1 MIDTLASWYLSIAP
15 SFAPSYWREAKP
27 LQRAQMEYEDEIA
40 GGFLKWFPSLS
51 LNGKDVLDLGCG
63 YGGRS
68 VRYAELGARSLTGI
82 EPTERQC
89 SEAREFAA
97 SHNVAATFVS
107 GFAESIPL
115 PAECVDCV
123 LSYDVLE
130 HVCDVGKT
138 LEECLRVLR
147 AGGSL
152 YAIFPPFHHPT
163 GSHFESWLSKMP
175 WPNVLF
181 PCRSLVKA
189 GTGII
194 SRRAD
199 NYRPN
204 PLRPTDRLWGLNGI
218 TIRKLRRIVSGLDAD
233 FSIGLAPLFSS
244 LNGKWESW
252 HMKYYAPIFAPLR
265 YVPLLQEGFTH
276 RIVLTMTKA
285 HR

>member
-1 MIDTLASWYLSIAP
+1 MDTLASWYLSIAP
-15 SFAPSYWREAKP
+15 SFAPGYWREAKP
-27 LQRAQMEYEDEIA
+27 LERARMEYEDEVA

-51 LNGKDVLDLGCG
+51 LTGKDVLDLGCG

-68 VRYAELGARSLTGI
+68 VRYAELGPRSLTGI

-97 SHNVAATFVS
+97 SRNVAATFVT

-138 LEECLRVLR
+138 LEECLRVLK

-181 PCRSLVKA
+181 PCRALVKA

-199 NYRPN
+199 SYRPN
-204 PLRPTDRLWGLNGI
+204 RLRPTDRLWGLNGI
-218 TIRKLRRIVSGLDAD
+218 TIRKLRQITGGLDAG
-233 FSIGLAPLFSS
+233 FSIELAPLFST
-244 LNGKWESW
+244 LNSKWGAW
-252 HMKYYAPIFAPLR
+252 HMKYYAPFFAPLR
-265 YVPLLQEGFTH
+265 HVPILQECFTH

>member
-1 MIDTLASWYLSIAP
+1 MIETLANWYLSIAP

-27 LQRAQMEYEDEIA
+27 LERAQMEYEDEVA

-51 LNGKDVLDLGCG
+51 LAGKDVLDLGCG

-82 EPTERQC
+82 EPEDPQC
-89 SEAREFAA
+89 SEARRFAA
-97 SHNVAATFVS
+97 SHNVTATFVT
-107 GFAESIPL
+107 GFAESLPL
-115 PAECVDCV
+115 PADCFDCV
-123 LSYDVLE
+123 LSYDVME

-181 PCRSLVKA
+181 PCRALVKA
-189 GTGII
+189 GTDII

-199 NYRPN
+199 SYRPN

-218 TIRKLRRIVSGLDAD
+218 TIRKLRRITSNLDAD

-244 LNGKWESW
+244 QNSKWDSW
-252 HMKYYAPIFAPLR
+252 HMKYYAPLFAPLR
-265 YVPLLQEGFTH
+265 YVLSCKKVSRIGLL
-276 RIVLTMTKA
+276 
-285 HR
+285 